1 MALLTQSQMNR
12 IPSLYSQENIKDPIV
27 YLKITCMNAFWLITE
42 LDKGEGL
49 AFGYAQIIEGGGELG
64 YISLEEINE
73 LRENYFVSV
82 EAVEQPLSKL
92 KAECG
97 L

>member
-1 MALLTQSQMNR
+1 MKLITEKQQER
-12 IPSLYSQENIKDPIV
+12 IPELYAQESVSDPIV

-42 LDKGEGL
+42 LDKGKGL

-73 LRENYFVSV
+73 LRENYYVSV
-82 EAVEQPLSKL
+82 KAVEEPLSKL
-92 KAECG
+92 KAEFG

>member
-1 MALLTQSQMNR
+1 MALLTQEQQSR
-12 IPSLYSQENIKDPIV
+12 IPDLYDQESVSDPIV
-27 YLKITCMNAFWLITE
+27 YLIITCMNAFWLITE
-42 LDKGEGL
+42 LDKAKRL

-64 YISLEEINE
+64 YISLKEINE
-73 LRENYFVSV
+73 LREKYFVSV

>member
-1 MALLTQSQMNR
+1 MALLTQEQQAR
-12 IPSLYSQENIKDPIV
+12 VPDLYEQENISDPIV

-42 LDKGEGL
+42 LDKGKGL

-64 YISLEEINE
+64 YISLEELNE
-73 LRENYFVSV
+73 LRKNYYINV
-82 EAVEQPLSKL
+82 EAVKQPLSKL
-92 KAECG
+92 KAEFG

>member
-1 MALLTQSQMNR
+1 MALLTQEQQAR
-12 IPSLYSQENIKDPIV
+12 VPDLYSQESVSDPIV

-64 YISLEEINE
+64 YISLEELNE
-73 LRENYFVSV
+73 LRKNYYVNV
-82 EAVEQPLSKL
+82 EAVKQPLSKL
-92 KAECG
+92 KVEFG